1 MCTYVC
7 VCVCEYECVCVCV
20 CVAEGGS
27 AGRDFFKKC
36 ADIVVEAVACA
47 EGSSFSPSHCA
58 GSRCCLHYHTAES
71 TKS

>member
-1 MCTYVC
+1 MFFVLFCC
-7 VCVCEYECVCVCV
+7 VCGVFFY
-20 CVAEGGS
+20 EGGS